1 MLTLALTL
9 LLSAR
14 LDSPVTERVEAL
26 AKETLA
32 KSHEPRAAAPL
43 IRLRELLDEVDDLN
57 LLAEPLNQLLS
68 RRGTDPFV
76 RTLAQRFLADVERAR
91 GRTVKASEILAE
103 FGFVRDWYLVGS
115 FDNEGKSGCDTDYGP
130 ESAIDLK
137 ATYPAAGREVSWRK
151 PEAHAFD
158 GFVDLSVSLRPNSGA
173 VGYALSFLEVDA
185 ETRAALSLGVSGG
198 FRLFIN
204 GVKVAGDDRYNLPR
218 MDQRR
223 VEVRLRKGLN
233 RVLLKVCQASGPY
246 GFYLRAR
253 GPKGPLSAK
262 LPDTVPPIERGPA
275 PAPTALPTLAET
287 LERQLKANP
296 ANAELHADYATVL
309 AHTRAYPDTEKWPE
323 REAERAVLQ
332 KPQDVELALVAA
344 GLADDVN
351 DKRAHLTQALV
362 LAPRHPWARLQM
374 AQLELGREH
383 PELAL
388 KAAGALLQDFPRF
401 GPAWEV
407 KLRSLMALGEKVA
420 ALRAAEEAFALLALV
435 PSIARE
441 AVSASRRA
449 DRPDEAVGR
458 TRAVLGLRFDDLNA
472 RRGLA
477 ALLADLGRVDE
488 AVQQYEKVLAIDP
501 FDSASLLRLAELLAA
516 NGKLTASKAAFA
528 RVRALAPDEPEVHER
543 EGRSLLHAGEKDAAL
558 LAFQRSLSL
567 RPQNP
572 ALKELVRT
580 LRGEEAGAGSVEA
593 FPLERLLAEAKSL
606 KDDDAVILADVTH
619 VRVQTSGLSSRFEQ
633 LVVKVLSSR
642 GVESYRTIPIT
653 WTPDRQEV
661 RVVKARITKPDGSI
675 VESYAEHDHP
685 VQPWAG
691 MYFDTRSRSITFSA
705 LAPGDV
711 LEVQWRL
718 DDTAIDNL
726 LSDYWGDVDAVQ
738 STFLKKHYRFVVDMP
753 AARRLFWN
761 TKTAPSGVTASTS
774 TVDSRTVYRFEASDV
789 ARLVPEPQMP
799 GWAEM
804 AGILHLSTYQT
815 WEQVGRYYHGLVRD
829 QLVPNDELRRTVE
842 RLLKGVDRADTAKV
856 VAAVYGFVVSQ
867 VRYVGLEFGIH
878 GYQPYRVDRILARR
892 FGDCKDKA
900 SLMYA
905 MLKIAGVDSRLVL
918 LRTRDRGVLSAEVAS
933 LAAFN
938 HAILYVPKL
947 DLLLDGTA
955 EFHGSREL
963 PSADRLA
970 NVLVVEPD
978 VASRFFT
985 TLEARPEDNTTT
997 VTMDVTLR
1005 PDGSATARGTL
1016 VAVGQ
1021 GAPEVRRAYE
1031 TGATRQATFE
1041 QQWAQ
1046 SFPGVK
1052 ASEVTVSD
1060 PKALEVPATLGF
1072 AMTVPRYAEAQQ
1084 GALRF
1089 YPFGASRAFTQAMAP
1104 LAERHFDVFFS
1115 QVFENRLR
1123 YTYSLPPGFAIAGLP
1138 PEVVESSPFGT
1149 ARIVT
1154 RREGAKLVVEGTMM
1168 LATAR
1173 IFAKDYAVFRAWLI
1187 RVDQAFSRKLVVE
1200 KLEKA
1205 ARADS
1210 EF

>member
-9 LLSAR
+9 VLSAR

-32 KSHEPRAAAPL
+32 KSNEPRAAAPL

-137 ATYPAAGREVSWRK
+137 ATYPAAGREVGWRK

-233 RVLLKVCQASGPY
+233 RVLLKVCQAGGPY

-262 LPDTVPPIERGPA
+262 LPDTVPLIDWGSA

-296 ANAELHADYATVL
+296 ANAELRADYATVL

-362 LAPRHPWARLQM
+362 LAPRHPWARLKM

-383 PELAL
+383 PEVAL
-388 KAAGALLQDFPRF
+388 KAASALLQDFPRF
-401 GPAWEV
+401 APAWDV
-407 KLRSLMALGEKVA
+407 KLRSLMVLGEKVA
-420 ALRAAEEAFALLALV
+420 ALRAAEESFTLLASV

-449 DRPDEAVGR
+449 DRLDEAAGR
-458 TRAVLGLRFDDLNA
+458 TRAVLGLRFDDLDA

-488 AVQQYEKVLAIDP
+488 AVQQYEKVLALDP

-516 NGKLTASKAAFA
+516 NGRLAASKAAFA

-558 LAFQRSLSL
+558 LAFQRSLFL

-606 KDDDAVILADVTH
+606 KDDDAVILADVKH

-675 VESYAEHDHP
+675 VESYAEQDHP
-685 VQPWAG
+685 VRAMGGHVLRHPLALHHLPGPGAG
-691 MYFDTRSRSITFSA
+691 RRA
-705 LAPGDV
+705 RG
-711 LEVQWRL
+711 
-718 DDTAIDNL
+718 
-726 LSDYWGDVDAVQ
+726 AV
-738 STFLKKHYRFVVDMP
+738 
-753 AARRLFWN
+753 AARRHDHRQPPVGLLGRRGRGAVDLSQETLPLRGGHAGGPTPVLEHHDGAAW
-761 TKTAPSGVTASTS
+761 SDGVDLNRRRPHRVPLRGERRGSAGARAADAGLGRDGRNPPRVHLPDVGAGRPVLPRPRPRSAGAQ
-774 TVDSRTVYRFEASDV
+774 RRAQAHGREAAQRRRPRRHRQGGGCGV
-789 ARLVPEPQMP
+789 
-799 GWAEM
+799 W
-804 AGILHLSTYQT
+804 
-815 WEQVGRYYHGLVRD
+815 
-829 QLVPNDELRRTVE
+829 LRRVQT
-842 RLLKGVDRADTAKV
+842 
-856 VAAVYGFVVSQ
+856 
-867 VRYVGLEFGIH
+867 RYVGWSSASTATSHTGSTACWR
-878 GYQPYRVDRILARR
+878 GASATARTR
-892 FGDCKDKA
+892 RRSCH
-900 SLMYA
+900 A
-905 MLKIAGVDSRLVL
+905 MLKVAGVDSRLVL
-918 LRTRDRGVLSAEVAS
+918 LRMRRPGRAVGRGGFA
-933 LAAFN
+933 
-938 HAILYVPKL
+938 
-947 DLLLDGTA
+947 G
-955 EFHGSREL
+955 
-963 PSADRLA
+963 RLQPRHRLRA
-970 NVLVVEPD
+970 Q
-978 VASRFFT
+978 
-985 TLEARPEDNTTT
+985 ARPATSTAPPSST
-997 VTMDVTLR
+997 AAASCPR
-1005 PDGSATARGTL
+1005 PTGWPTCWWWSPTA
-1016 VAVGQ
+1016 
-1021 GAPEVRRAYE
+1021 
-1031 TGATRQATFE
+1031 
-1041 QQWAQ
+1041 
-1046 SFPGVK
+1046 
-1052 ASEVTVSD
+1052 
-1060 PKALEVPATLGF
+1060 PA
-1072 AMTVPRYAEAQQ
+1072 A
-1084 GALRF
+1084 
-1089 YPFGASRAFTQAMAP
+1089 
-1104 LAERHFDVFFS
+1104 
-1115 QVFENRLR
+1115 
-1123 YTYSLPPGFAIAGLP
+1123 
-1138 PEVVESSPFGT
+1138 SSPPP
-1149 ARIVT
+1149 
-1154 RREGAKLVVEGTMM
+1154 RRRPRT
-1168 LATAR
+1168 TPR
-1173 IFAKDYAVFRAWLI
+1173 HTWR
-1187 RVDQAFSRKLVVE
+1187 
-1200 KLEKA
+1200 
-1205 ARADS
+1205 
-1210 EF
+1210 